1 MRKYDIDLYKKKLQ
15 KKLDSDRYE
24 HTIGVAYTAA
34 SLAMRYKYDVNK
46 ALIAGLL
53 HDNAKCISYEKK
65 IQLCEKYNIHLSE
78 VEKENPALLHAKLGA
93 FLAMHKFNITDKDII
108 SSILYH
114 TTGPFSSAQ
123 RRSTSTVFFKS
134 RIGIICIESAPFLW
148 LYYNLY
154 LAMFQDVYH

>member
-65 IQLCEKYNIHLSE
+65 IQLC
-78 VEKENPALLHAKLGA
+78 V
-93 FLAMHKFNITDKDII
+93 
-108 SSILYH
+108 
-114 TTGPFSSAQ
+114 
-123 RRSTSTVFFKS
+123 
-134 RIGIICIESAPFLW
+134 
-148 LYYNLY
+148 
-154 LAMFQDVYH
+154 